1 MVCSRRPAVSGSWFN
16 LVMPVEAK
24 AVFQTDVFHPTAV
37 SPTLQTHLGLK
48 ILPKFVPRNDDEVD
62 ALLNCKL
69 RVYDLHISHIL
80 QILQIL
86 TFECVSG

>member
-1 MVCSRRPAVSGSWFN
+1 MRSSQQVYGFWYYFMIHRGIGLS
-16 LVMPVEAK
+16 
-24 AVFQTDVFHPTAV
+24 
-37 SPTLQTHLGLK
+37 LQK
-48 ILPKFVPRNDDEVD
+48 ILPKFVLRNDDEVD

-69 RVYDLHISHIL
+69 SVYDLHISQIL